1 MPAKVMT
8 GFQIIQNRVA
18 ATAFRR
24 RIAISTFVL
33 LAGLP
38 LLIVNGFSPAV
49 VWTKTAGVIMV
60 LLGAGLELAAIW
72 LWSRDQLGRIRTNK
86 SQ

>member
-1 MPAKVMT
+1 MT

-18 ATAFRR
+18 AKAFRR

-33 LAGLP
+33 LG
-38 LLIVNGFSPAV
+38 IVNGFSPAL
-49 VWTKTAGVIMV
+49 VWTKTAGVLMV
-60 LLGAGLELAAIW
+60 LLGAGLELAAVW

-86 SQ
+86 SR